1 MFREDLSRNFGFLLH
16 DVSRLMRTTFDR
28 RVKGLGFTRSQWWVL
43 THLFRMGG
51 ATQSELAEVLEVE
64 KPTLGRLL
72 DRLEAKGWVRREA
85 DAADRRVKRLYLT
98 DEVEPT
104 IKAMRAVAAEVRRQA
119 LAGLSPEEQERFV
132 DTLLRLKA
140 NLSGAEIAARR
151 NGGNGARTGARQGA
165 SGVAAAGGSYDA
177 NGSAAAPGSGVAR
190 GRDRGGGSATRELRN
205 ASREGNSGAREV
217 RARGR

>member
-119 LAGLSPEEQERFV
+119 LAGLCSEEQERFV

-140 NLSGAEIAARR
+140 NLSGAEVAARR

-177 NGSAAAPGSGVAR
+177 NGAAAAPGCGVAR
-190 GRDRGGGSATRELRN
+190 GKDRGGSATRDLRN